1 VRVPDDQPSITAAL
15 TEIAGDGVVEITDNG
30 RYEEALDI
38 QVVADGAVEIRASN
52 GRRPTLVLSGLS
64 IAGAV
69 DSACLLNGLLIA
81 GAALQV
87 PAVAGNAL
95 ARLELSHCTLVPGI
109 TLDAA
114 GQPLQPNAASLVLEI
129 PGLAVQIDRCL
140 LGAIRAHEHA
150 QVAASDSLID
160 ATARDGVAFAAGDGT
175 SPGAVLSLSACTL
188 IGKVHTAEVGL
199 ISNSILFAALAQ
211 GDSWAVPVR
220 AARKQVGCVRFSWL
234 PFNSRVPRRHR
245 CQPDSSSS
253 ARHIAPRFTS
263 LRYGTPAYGQLASST
278 PPEIL
283 QGADDE
289 SEMGVFHQL
298 YGAQRVTNLR
308 IRLAE
313 YLRVGLRAGI
323 FHES

>member
-1 VRVPDDQPSITAAL
+1 MVPAGRALVRVPDDQPSITAAL

-129 PGLAVQIDRCL
+129 PGLEVQIDRCL

-160 ATARDGVAFAAGDGT
+160 ATARDGVAFAAGDGA

-188 IGKVHTAEVGL
+188 VGKVHTAEVGL

-220 AARKQVGCVRFSWL
+220 AARKQLREFEQRAAVDPL
-234 PFNSRVPRRHR
+234 
-245 CQPDSSSS
+245 QPDLF
-253 ARHIAPRFTS
+253 AQDFAAPEVEAS
-263 LRYGTPAYGQLASST
+263 EPEPHPALEQLAVLDPDSLT
-278 PPEIL
+278 PREAL
-283 QGADDE
+283 EA
-289 SEMGVFHQL
+289 L
-298 YGAQRVTNLR
+298 YALKGLLR
-308 IRLAE
+308 
-313 YLRVGLRAGI
+313 
-323 FHES
+323 